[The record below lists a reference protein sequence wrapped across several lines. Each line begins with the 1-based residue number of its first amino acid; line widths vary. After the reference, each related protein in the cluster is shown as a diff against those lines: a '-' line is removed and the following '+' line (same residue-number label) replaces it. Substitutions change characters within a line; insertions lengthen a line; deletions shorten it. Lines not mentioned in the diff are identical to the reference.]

1 MHSRLVTTKEYVAS
15 AILRYPLLYAYE
27 DTKLA
32 KFAILDQLLNVIGNG
47 IRDEEE
53 LRAELFVKKGFKVDI
68 DRAKAFCEKGVFEGY
83 TQMTEFGPDFDS
95 VTIGYLEEEKNSR
108 PDVLR
113 WNKCNPSLQEGEL
126 RVPYPNFKENYSTV
140 YTTNFIKV
148 VDLDWIKET
157 IWFYEKCLEF
167 ITSKDSNQYA
177 YAYPN
182 AEFFRSDQLLNTLT
196 KKFIEDYKGDIA
208 KFSKDYVTK
217 GVDFDGDINK
227 FLISR
232 WDAEK
237 KRIIEFINNTL
248 NMLKSV

>member
-1 MHSRLVTTKEYVAS
+1 M
-15 AILRYPLLYAYE
+15 LYAYE
-27 DTKLA
+27 DPEVA

-68 DRAKAFCEKGVFEGY
+68 DQAKAFCEKGVFEGY
-83 TQMTEFGPDFDS
+83 TRMTEFGPDFDS
-95 VTIGYLEEEKNSR
+95 VTKGYLEEEKNSR

-182 AEFFRSDQLLNTLT
+182 AEFFRSDQLLSTLT

-208 KFSKDYVTK
+208 KFSKDYVTT
-217 GVDFDGDINK
+217 GVEFDGDIDK
-227 FLISR
+227 FLIYR
-232 WDAEK
+232 WNAEK
-237 KRIIEFINNTL
+237 KRIIEFIANTL
-248 NMLKSV
+248 NILKSV